1 MSATHKASHK
11 PFLYK
16 YENLLFLKGGFLS
29 KDNYIS
35 IQKFCHTFKSVI
47 DSFLMIFGE
56 GLSFIYLAIIHI
68 FCDDDGYNYGEGYVH
83 DNDNGD
89 DDDDFYLD

>member
-1 MSATHKASHK
+1 
-11 PFLYK
+11 
-16 YENLLFLKGGFLS
+16 
-29 KDNYIS
+29 
-35 IQKFCHTFKSVI
+35 
-47 DSFLMIFGE
+47 MIFGE

-89 DDDDFYLD
+89 DDDDFYLDWV